1 MSENTTFVQWRERA
15 RSEIREESPHVRWF
29 LLTAAI
35 VVVVGI
41 LVGVIVFLLG

>member
-15 RSEIREESPHVRWF
+15 RSEIREERPHVRW
-29 LLTAAI
+29 LLLIAGI

-41 LVGVIVFLLG
+41 LVGVIAFLIG